1 MPDYTDPAALR
12 SLGAVR
18 AAAAEILD
26 NTDGDLTGAD
36 AERFAALTARAE
48 ALRDQQHREAEARGA
63 LHARLAAGELRTE
76 GGASGGHTPYTATTS
91 VTAEPTPTGAS
102 ADAANI
108 RELVAA
114 VQSGRPH
121 RTTLTRAAVT
131 TALAGATTG
140 VASSA
145 GTLPP
150 YVHLQAGI
158 PFMGAGGLTVQGPTF
173 AALVAQDATAQLG
186 SKPEFT
192 SPELDSATLAA
203 FAVQKKVSDQ
213 LVRFGVGA
221 QVVIDRLRAEVI
233 YSINASVATALETA
247 AGTPVTYTTSASAM
261 ADTGIASVWAN
272 TGQMPT
278 AILVNPADYP
288 ALADKAAVG
297 PGDGIG
303 APVVAFNGCP
313 LLVNNA
319 ITAGVGVVLAG
330 GGFSAHGT
338 DVVVASL
345 PVLTTNE
352 LQLLVEQYFALL
364 QHDAAAAVAV
374 ELVAG
379 E

>member
-1 MPDYTDPAALR
+1 MPEYIDPATCTTIDQ
-12 SLGAVR
+12 VR

-26 NTDGDLTGAD
+26 GTTGDLTGDA
-36 AERFAALTARAE
+36 AERFAALTARADE
-48 ALRDQQHREAEARGA
+48 LRAEATARAESRGA
-63 LHARLAAGELRTE
+63 LLDGLRSGRYAIEGEGVSLP
-76 GGASGGHTPYTATTS
+76 GHGRPAEPQTRSADEQHLDEL
-91 VTAEPTPTGAS
+91 VTA
-102 ADAANI
+102 I
-108 RELVAA
+108 RAG
-114 VQSGRPH
+114 QPH

-140 VASSA
+140 VSGSA
-145 GTLPP
+145 NGLPP
-150 YVHLQAGI
+150 YLHSQAGI
-158 PFMGAGGLTVQGPTF
+158 AFMGATGLTVQGPLF
-173 AALVAQDATAQLG
+173 AALVAQDATAQLSG
-186 SKPEFT
+186 KPEFT

-221 QVVIDRLRAEVI
+221 QVIIDRLRAEVV

-247 AGTPVTYTTSASAM
+247 AGTPTTYATSASAM
-261 ADTGIASVWAN
+261 ADTAIATIWAN
-272 TGQMPT
+272 TGQKPT
-278 AILVNPADYP
+278 ALLVNPADYP

-297 PGDGIG
+297 PGDGIA
-303 APVVAFNGCP
+303 APVVAFNGTP
-313 LLVNNA
+313 LLVSNS
-319 ITAGVGVVLAG
+319 ITSGVGVAVQG

-352 LQLLVEQYFALL
+352 LQLMVEQYFALL
-364 QHDAAAAVAV
+364 QHDASAVVAV